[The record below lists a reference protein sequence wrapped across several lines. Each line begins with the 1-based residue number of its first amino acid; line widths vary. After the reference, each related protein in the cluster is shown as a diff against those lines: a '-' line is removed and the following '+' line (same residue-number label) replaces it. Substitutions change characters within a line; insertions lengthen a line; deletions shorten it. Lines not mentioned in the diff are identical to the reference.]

1 MSSPVRVTAPLLA
14 AAASLALACSADRQA
29 SLTQVVAGSAATSGA
44 AGSAAAGGTGSG
56 SAQPPSGV
64 GGILII
70 PPTDEPGTP
79 EMKPM
84 PLTGVTATEVGGY
97 KRGDDLMPGGGGSAG
112 SGAGGSAG
120 TPAVDTS
127 GDNGCGV
134 LVGVVRDFRTRDP
147 GRHPDFEIFSGQQVV
162 KGLVAPELDAD
173 RKPVYASQC
182 ESTPDATACPTG
194 QQTTSKA
201 NFDQWYR
208 NTPDVNHAYLLYFQ
222 LAPLANGVVSFQSE
236 NFVPLDGAGFN
247 DEWLALDGM
256 MHNYGFTTELHIKF
270 KYSGG
275 ESFTFKGDDDVW
287 AFINGHLA
295 IDLGGLHEARE
306 ESIALDDHAAE
317 LGLVKGNVYPLE
329 LFQAERHS
337 TGSHFRMDSTLSVV
351 DCGTIPEEPK

>member
-1 MSSPVRVTAPLLA
+1 MMALLVSSGTLVGCSEDHAP
-14 AAASLALACSADRQA
+14 SLAS
-29 SLTQVVAGSAATSGA
+29 TA
-44 AGSAAAGGTGSG
+44 AGSGSMAAPTAGTGSG
-56 SAQPPSGV
+56 GTGGAGLPNGPGGIGGLSIGPV
-64 GGILII
+64 GGS
-70 PPTDEPGTP
+70 DMSPGTG
-79 EMKPM
+79 PM
-84 PLTGVTATEVGGY
+84 PLTGVTATEAGGY
-97 KRGDDLMPGGGGSAG
+97 KRGDEIGGSAAG
-112 SGAGGSAG
+112 SGGSGGSGGGMAGGAG
-120 TPAVDTS
+120 VDTS

-134 LVGVVRDFRTRDP
+134 LVGVVRDFQTVEPD
-147 GRHPDFEIFSGQQVV
+147 RHPDFEIFSGSNATV
-162 KGLVAPELDAD
+162 GLVAPELDAD
-173 RKPVYASQC
+173 RKPVYASKC
-182 ESTPDATACPTG
+182 EDTPDDIACPYG
-194 QQTTSKA
+194 QQTTTKA

-208 NTPDVNHAYLLYFQ
+208 NTPGVNHAFLLYFQ
-222 LAPLANGVVSFQSE
+222 LAPLGNGVVSFQSE
-236 NFVPLDGAGFN
+236 NFVPLDDVGFN
-247 DEWLALDGM
+247 DEWLALDGK

-306 ESIALDDHAAE
+306 ESIVLDDHAAE